1 MRFTDCSGRRV
12 ACEIRRTQPARL
24 PLQLFTDDR
33 DRDFS
38 PMWRSPVLKEK
49 DALPRSE
56 LHFSIDHRYGLAR
69 ARQCHPDMRWHIIAA
84 LGTVREVSGIFR
96 HQPIEKLFQVAAR
109 GRIGVFHDENAAT
122 GVLNK
127 YGHCPVSHFGS
138 VDLRLQIVGDF
149 VEALALR
156 ANFKSIMM
164 NVHKFSDREYHV
176 VK

>member
-1 MRFTDCSGRRV
+1 M
-12 ACEIRRTQPARL
+12 
-24 PLQLFTDDR
+24 
-33 DRDFS
+33 
-38 PMWRSPVLKEK
+38 LKEEN
-49 DALPRSE
+49 ALPRSE
-56 LHFSIDHRYGLAR
+56 LHFAIDHRYGLAC
-69 ARQCHPDMRWHIIAA
+69 ARQCHPDVRRHIIAA
-84 LGTVREVSGIFR
+84 LGTVREVIGIFW
-96 HQPIEKLFQVAAR
+96 HQAIEKLFQVAAR

-127 YGHCPVSHFGS
+127 HGHCPVSHS
-138 VDLRLQIVGDF
+138 AAVDLRLQIIGDF